1 MRIVKLDI
9 LEDAIL
15 QGVDEIAFV
24 ESPAIEEDYYA
35 FSKQAFATYTDYPQA
50 ASDNAARAVKWA
62 TENGWG
68 GCGTP
73 VGKARAHQLANR
85 RPISE
90 ETIARMAAFERHRR
104 NSDTPYGRG
113 CGGLMWDAWG
123 GSEGVE
129 WAQRKLQNI
138 REEEMALEVAGLPA
152 YANELL
158 GTNIPKTE
166 SFQTEEELAQ
176 NIDVFGYKT
185 KYIFVCPGAIGTF
198 EHLKTMNPDDETIGM
213 IRSAAVL
220 ADAVFKI
227 EYDVLQAKEATP
239 EQLSEAIILV
249 NDFKDVM
256 HEIDE
261 EVGMIHDV
269 SYMDGHIET
278 IKSYTPAYIE
288 EAFAKLIYEDLKA
301 LGAEGISEV
310 ESKELFNA
318 LEDQQMIISP
328 LMIPNK
334 LIPRIDEATG
344 EEYYVYFTADTIKK
358 ISYKFMSEK
367 LLDKFNIE
375 HDGEM
380 PVQGAVIVES
390 WLVNDPLTDK
400 AKIYGFSVPPGAW
413 IAMIKVNN
421 KKFWKE
427 FIKSGKTKGLSVEGY
442 FSDKIMSYAK
452 QEFINPLAGESEAD
466 YVSRCIPVMK
476 GEGYADDQAAAICYS
491 KYQNR

>member
-9 LEDAIL
+9 LEDAVL

-50 ASDNAARAVKWA
+50 ASDNAARAVKYA

-104 NSDTPYGRG
+104 NSNTPYGKG

-138 REEEMALEVAGLPA
+138 REEQMALEVGGLPA

-158 GTNIPKTE
+158 GTNMPVTE
-166 SFQTEEELAQ
+166 SFQTGEELAQ

-185 KYIFVCPGAIGTF
+185 KYFFICPGAIGTF

-213 IRSAAVL
+213 IRSAAVI
-220 ADAVFKI
+220 ADSVFKI
-227 EYDVLQAKEATP
+227 EYDVLEAKEATP
-239 EQLSEAIILV
+239 EQLSEATILV

-261 EVGMIHDV
+261 EVGMSHDV
-269 SYMDGHIET
+269 GYMDGHIKV
-278 IKSYTPAYIE
+278 IKSYTPEFIE

-310 ESKELFNA
+310 ETKELFSA

-358 ISYKFMSEK
+358 IAYKFMQEK
-367 LLDKFNIE
+367 LLDKFNLE
-375 HDGEM
+375 HDTNS
-380 PVQGAVIVES
+380 PVDSAMIVES
-390 WLVNDPLTDK
+390 WIVEDPLTDK
-400 AKIYGFSVPPGAW
+400 AKIYGFSVPPGSW
-413 IAMIKVNN
+413 IAMVKV
-421 KKFWKE
+421 KDKAFWQTYV
-427 FIKSGKTKGLSVEGY
+427 KSGYKKGFSVEGY
-442 FSDKIMSYAK
+442 FSDKVMSYGK
-452 QEFINPLAGESEAD
+452 QEFVEPKAGESEAD

-491 KYQNR
+491 NYQNR

>member
-1 MRIVKLDI
+1 
-9 LEDAIL
+9 
-15 QGVDEIAFV
+15 
-24 ESPAIEEDYYA
+24 
-35 FSKQAFATYTDYPQA
+35 
-50 ASDNAARAVKWA
+50 
-62 TENGWG
+62 
-68 GCGTP
+68 
-73 VGKARAHQLANR
+73 
-85 RPISE
+85 
-90 ETIARMAAFERHRR
+90 
-104 NSDTPYGRG
+104 
-113 CGGLMWDAWG
+113 
-123 GSEGVE
+123 
-129 WAQRKLQNI
+129 
-138 REEEMALEVAGLPA
+138 
-152 YANELL
+152 
-158 GTNIPKTE
+158 
-166 SFQTEEELAQ
+166 
-176 NIDVFGYKT
+176 
-185 KYIFVCPGAIGTF
+185 
-198 EHLKTMNPDDETIGM
+198 
-213 IRSAAVL
+213 
-220 ADAVFKI
+220 
-227 EYDVLQAKEATP
+227 
-239 EQLSEAIILV
+239 
-249 NDFKDVM
+249 
-256 HEIDE
+256 
-261 EVGMIHDV
+261 
-269 SYMDGHIET
+269 MDGHIET

-310 ESKELFNA
+310 DSKELFNA